1 MLESEKGEIILL
13 YSTSRQGN
21 NKKQRVWRDI
31 YWGGQGARKQEKMGL
46 FPNVEL
52 CEPEQW

>member
-21 NKKQRVWRDI
+21 NKKQRGRRDI

-46 FPNVEL
+46 FPHVEL
-52 CEPEQW
+52 CEPEQ